1 MKAVLVLDEMPK
13 CCDDCQLNYDLG
25 FNCDALPMIIETP
38 VDKREMHNEDKR
50 PSWCPLKEMPKKRGK
65 MFLTERSQND
75 TDLMVKS
82 AFANCYTDGWNECIE
97 EIEK

>member
-1 MKAVLVLDEMPK
+1 MKAVLVIDEMPK

-50 PSWCPLKEMPKKRGK
+50 PSWCPLKEMPT
-65 MFLTERSQND
+65 LTDTERKYYDERWVQGFD
-75 TDLMVKS
+75 CV
-82 AFANCYTDGWNECIE
+82 
-97 EIEK
+97 IEKIERSK